1 MVGPGA
7 AGRGPA
13 QEAVAAA
20 LERAAAVAHLNAFIT
35 LDAEGAGAEAARHD
49 RRGDGAR
56 RWCLAVKDN
65 IHVAGLP
72 NTAGTPGLAGFVP
85 AADAPVVA
93 ALRAA
98 GAIVLG
104 KTNMHELALGVTSGN
119 PTFGAVGNGADPALF
134 AGGSSGGT
142 AAAVASG
149 VVDAGLG
156 TDTGGSVGIPAALN
170 GIYGLR
176 PTAGRYPSAG
186 VTPLSVTRDT
196 PGPMARTLVRLAALD
211 AFVTGLFLTDRF
223 LTDRTGAAPPPD
235 RTLRLGLP
243 RHVFTEDL
251 EAPVLAAWEAAVD
264 RLAGARTV
272 LVPVDTGHLVE
283 YDARAGMHLVLG
295 EFAAALDRYLARHR
309 VGRGTTEVVD
319 AAADPAVAELLRTAA
334 LPAGPAYAGPAALR
348 GAVVERR
355 AMQAAY
361 AELFAVSGVDA
372 ILSPTVPVC
381 ARPLHR
387 HEESL
392 PLNGREVPTFPTL
405 IRNTSPSATAGLP
418 SVTVPLPVDGSPPVG
433 LQLVGPR
440 GGDREL
446 LAVAARVDALLRRGD
461 GGGRGGGVPVS
472 PPR

>member
-35 LDAEGAGAEAARHD
+35 LDAEGAGAEPARHD
-49 RRGDGAR
+49 RRGGGAR

-65 IHVAGLP
+65 VHVAGLP
-72 NTAGTPGLAGFVP
+72 NTAGTPALAGFVP

-119 PTFGAVGNGADPALF
+119 PTFGAVGNAADPALF

-149 VVDAGLG
+149 IVDAGLG

-176 PTAGRYPSAG
+176 PSAGRYPSAG

-196 PGPMARTLVRLAALD
+196 PGPMARTLDRLTALD
-211 AFVTGLFLTDRF
+211 AFVTG
-223 LTDRTGAAPPPD
+223 RTGAAPPPD

-251 EAPVLAAWEAAVD
+251 EAPVRAAWEAAVD
-264 RLAGARTV
+264 RLGTARTV
-272 LVPVDTGHLVE
+272 WVPVDTGHLVE

-295 EFAAALDRYLARHR
+295 EFAAAFDRYLAGHR
-309 VGRGTTEVVD
+309 VGRSTAEVVD
-319 AAADPAVAELLRTAA
+319 AAADPTVAELLGAAA
-334 LPAGPAYAGPAALR
+334 LPTGPAYAGPAALR
-348 GAVVERR
+348 GAVAERR
-355 AMQAAY
+355 ALQAAY
-361 AELFAVSGVDA
+361 AELFAVNGVDA
-372 ILSPTVPVC
+372 ILAPTVPVC

-387 HEESL
+387 NEESL
-392 PLNGREVPTFPTL
+392 PLNGRDVPTFPTL

-418 SVTVPLPVDGSPPVG
+418 SVTVPLPVEGSPPVG

-440 GGDREL
+440 GGDRVL
-446 LAVAARVDALLRRGD
+446 LAVAARIDALLRRGEA
-461 GGGRGGGVPVS
+461 GGARP
-472 PPR
+472 

>member
-13 QEAVAAA
+13 QQAVAAA

-49 RRGDGAR
+49 RRGGATR
-56 RWCLAVKDN
+56 RWCLAVKDS

-134 AGGSSGGT
+134 AGGSSGGS

-149 VVDAGLG
+149 IVDAGLG

-176 PTAGRYPSAG
+176 PSAGRYPSAG

-196 PGPMARTLVRLAALD
+196 PGPMARTLDRLAALD
-211 AFVTGLFLTDRF
+211 AFVASTAPGRRRPRTARSGSACRGMCSPRTWRPRSGRPGRRPWTGSARRGPSGCRWTPG
-223 LTDRTGAAPPPD
+223 TWSSTTPGPGCTSCSGSSPPPSTATSPGTASGAAPP
-235 RTLRLGLP
+235 R
-243 RHVFTEDL
+243 
-251 EAPVLAAWEAAVD
+251 WW
-264 RLAGARTV
+264 
-272 LVPVDTGHLVE
+272 
-283 YDARAGMHLVLG
+283 
-295 EFAAALDRYLARHR
+295 
-309 VGRGTTEVVD
+309 
-319 AAADPAVAELLRTAA
+319 
-334 LPAGPAYAGPAALR
+334 
-348 GAVVERR
+348 RR
-355 AMQAAY
+355 P
-361 AELFAVSGVDA
+361 
-372 ILSPTVPVC
+372 PT
-381 ARPLHR
+381 RPSR
-387 HEESL
+387 SC
-392 PLNGREVPTFPTL
+392 
-405 IRNTSPSATAGLP
+405 
-418 SVTVPLPVDGSPPVG
+418 
-433 LQLVGPR
+433 
-440 GGDREL
+440 
-446 LAVAARVDALLRRGD
+446 
-461 GGGRGGGVPVS
+461 
-472 PPR
+472 

>member
-1 MVGPGA
+1 MVGQGT

-20 LERAAAVAHLNAFIT
+20 LGRAAAVAHLNAFIT

-56 RWCLAVKDN
+56 SWCLAVKDN
-65 IHVAGLP
+65 VHVAGLP

-104 KTNMHELALGVTSGN
+104 KTNMHELALGVTSAN
-119 PTFGAVGNGADPALF
+119 PAFGAVGNAADPALF

-196 PGPMARTLVRLAALD
+196 PGPMARTLDRLTALD
-211 AFVTGLFLTDRF
+211 AFVAG
-223 LTDRTGAAPPPD
+223 RTGAAPSPD

-251 EAPVLAAWEAAVD
+251 DAPVRAAWEAAVD
-264 RLAGARTV
+264 RLGTARTV
-272 LVPVDTGHLVE
+272 WTPVDTGHLVE
-283 YDARAGMHLVLG
+283 HDARAGMHLVLG
-295 EFAAALDRYLARHR
+295 EFAAAFDRYLAGHR
-309 VGRGTTEVVD
+309 TGRTTAEVLD
-319 AAADPAVAELLRTAA
+319 AVADPAVAELLRTAA
-334 LPAGPAYAGPAALR
+334 LPTGPAYAGPAALR
-348 GAVVERR
+348 GALAERR
-355 AMQAAY
+355 ALQAAY
-361 AELFAVSGVDA
+361 ADLFAANGLDA
-372 ILSPTVPVC
+372 ILCPTVPVC

-387 HEESL
+387 YEESL
-392 PLNGREVPTFPTL
+392 PLNGRDVPTFPVL
-405 IRNTSPSATAGLP
+405 IRNTSPSTTAGLP
-418 SVTVPLPVDGSPPVG
+418 SVTVPLPVVGSPPVG

-446 LAVAARVDALLRRGD
+446 LGVAARIDALLRPGKA
-461 GGGRGGGVPVS
+461 GGTGS
-472 PPR
+472 

>member
-20 LERAAAVAHLNAFIT
+20 LERAAIVAHLNAFIT

-49 RRGDGAR
+49 RRGGGAR

-72 NTAGTPGLAGFVP
+72 NTAGSPALAGFVP

-119 PTFGAVGNGADPALF
+119 PTFGAVGNGADPSLF

-149 VVDAGLG
+149 IVDAGLG

-176 PTAGRYPSAG
+176 PSAGRYPSAG

-196 PGPMARTLVRLAALD
+196 PGPMARTLARLAALD
-211 AFVTGLFLTDRF
+211 AFVTG
-223 LTDRTGAAPPPD
+223 RTGAALPPD

-251 EAPVLAAWEAAVD
+251 EAPVRAAWEAAVD
-264 RLAGARTV
+264 RLSTTRTV
-272 LVPVDTGHLVE
+272 WVPVDTGHLVE
-283 YDARAGMHLVLG
+283 YDARAGMHLVFG
-295 EFAAALDRYLARHR
+295 EFAAAFDRYLAGHR
-309 VGRGTTEVVD
+309 IGRTTAEVVD

-334 LPAGPAYAGPAALR
+334 LPTGPAYAGPAAHR
-348 GAVVERR
+348 GAVAERR

-361 AELFAVSGVDA
+361 AELFAVNGVDA
-372 ILSPTVPVC
+372 ILAPTVPVC

-446 LAVAARVDALLRRGD
+446 LAVAARIDTLLRRGEAGD
-461 GGGRGGGVPVS
+461 AGDTLP
-472 PPR
+472 

>member
-1 MVGPGA
+1 MVGQGA

-13 QEAVAAA
+13 QQAVAAA

-35 LDAEGAGAEAARHD
+35 LDADGAGAEAARHD
-49 RRGDGAR
+49 RRGGGAR

-65 IHVAGLP
+65 VHVAGLP

-119 PTFGAVGNGADPALF
+119 PTFGAVGNGTDPALF

-176 PTAGRYPSAG
+176 PSAGRYPSAG

-196 PGPMARTLVRLAALD
+196 PGPMARSLDRLAALD
-211 AFVTGLFLTDRF
+211 AFVTG
-223 LTDRTGAAPPPD
+223 RTGTAPPD
-235 RTLRLGLP
+235 RPLRLGLP
-243 RHVFTEDL
+243 RQVFAEDL
-251 EAPVLAAWEAAVD
+251 EAPVRAAWEAAVE
-264 RLAGARTV
+264 RLGTARTV
-272 LVPVDTGHLVE
+272 RVPVDTGHLVE
-283 YDARAGMHLVLG
+283 SDARAGMHLVFG
-295 EFAAALDRYLARHR
+295 EFATALERYLAEHG
-309 VGRGTTEVVD
+309 VGRTAAEVVE
-319 AAADPAVAELLRTAA
+319 AAADPAVAGLLRAAA
-334 LPAGPAYAGPAALR
+334 LPTGPGYPGPDALR
-348 GAVVERR
+348 GALVERR
-355 AMQAAY
+355 ALQAAY
-361 AELFAVSGVDA
+361 AELFAANGVDA
-372 ILSPTVPVC
+372 LLSPTVPVC

-392 PLNGREVPTFPTL
+392 PLNGRDVPTFPTL

-446 LAVAARVDALLRRGD
+446 LAVAARIDALLRPGEA
-461 GGGRGGGVPVS
+461 GGARP
-472 PPR
+472 

>member
-13 QEAVAAA
+13 QQAVAAA

-49 RRGDGAR
+49 RRGGATR
-56 RWCLAVKDN
+56 RWCLAVKDS

-134 AGGSSGGT
+134 AGGSSGGS

-149 VVDAGLG
+149 IVDAGLG

-176 PTAGRYPSAG
+176 PSAGRYPSAG

-196 PGPMARTLVRLAALD
+196 PGPMARTLDRLAALD
-211 AFVTGLFLTDRF
+211 AFVAGRA
-223 LTDRTGAAPPPD
+223 GAAPPPD

-243 RHVFTEDL
+243 RHVFAEDL
-251 EAPVLAAWEAAVD
+251 EAPVRAAWEAAVD
-264 RLAGARTV
+264 RLGAARTV
-272 LVPVDTGHLVE
+272 RVPVDTGHLVE

-295 EFAAALDRYLARHR
+295 EFAAAFDRYLAGHR
-309 VGRGTTEVVD
+309 VGRSTAEVVE

-361 AELFAVSGVDA
+361 AELFAVNGVDA

-392 PLNGREVPTFPTL
+392 VLNGREVPTFPTL

-418 SVTVPLPVDGSPPVG
+418 SVTLPLPVDGSPPVG

-440 GGDREL
+440 GGDRAL
-446 LAVAARVDALLRRGD
+446 LAVAARVDALLRRGAA
-461 GGGRGGGVPVS
+461 GEARP
-472 PPR
+472 

>member
-65 IHVAGLP
+65 IHVASLP

-85 AADAPVVA
+85 ATDAPVVA

-176 PTAGRYPSAG
+176 PSAGRYPSAG

-196 PGPMARTLVRLAALD
+196 PGPMARTLNRLAALD
-211 AFVTGLFLTDRF
+211 AFVTG
-223 LTDRTGAAPPPD
+223 RTGTAPPPD
-235 RTLRLGLP
+235 RALRLGLP

-264 RLAGARTV
+264 RIARARTI

-295 EFAAALDRYLARHR
+295 EFAVALDRYLAGHR
-309 VGRGTTEVVD
+309 VGRSSAEVVD
-319 AAADPAVAELLRTAA
+319 AAADPGVAELLRTAA

-348 GAVVERR
+348 GAVAERR

-361 AELFAVSGVDA
+361 AELFAVNGVDA

-387 HEESL
+387 HEEWF

-440 GGDREL
+440 GGDLEL

-472 PPR
+472 SRR